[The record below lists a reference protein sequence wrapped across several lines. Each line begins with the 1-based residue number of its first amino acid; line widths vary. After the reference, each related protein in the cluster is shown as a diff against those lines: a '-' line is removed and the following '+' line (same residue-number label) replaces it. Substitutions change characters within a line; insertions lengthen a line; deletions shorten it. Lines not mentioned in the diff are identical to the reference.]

1 MRLAMAALACLV
13 WLALVGATLWRNR
26 ARKQPAADADAVLVI
41 HASQTGTAAAMAKA
55 TAEALEASA
64 RKVAL
69 RSLASVT
76 PALLADTG
84 EALFLAATT
93 GEGDPPDDAAAFLS
107 SFAATRPDLSAL
119 RYAVLALGDSHYRHF
134 CAFGHALDRL
144 LHDAGAVP
152 IADLVEVD
160 QGDAGALRHWQQNL
174 RLFGASAALP
184 DWEAPSYSRWRL
196 VERELLNP
204 GGPGGPMF
212 RIRLTCDGDVPDWA
226 AGDIAE
232 VYPGPAEDAFAPK
245 PPLPHRDYSLAT
257 IPREGELGLVVRLF
271 QDGEGR
277 SGLGSGWLC
286 ERAPIGGQVA
296 LRIRSNPRFHTPAS
310 GMPLVLIGNGT
321 GISSLRAHLKARR
334 PGTSNWLIYGERD
347 PVHDRP
353 FGEELETWLR
363 TGHLARLDRAFSR
376 GPERRYV
383 QQEVLDAA
391 EMLRGWASGGAAI
404 LVCGSVV
411 MGECV
416 DAALREVLGSAEL
429 DGMLSAGRYSRDI
442 Y

>member
-1 MRLAMAALACLV
+1 MRLAVAALACLV
-13 WLALVGATLWRNR
+13 WFALVGATLWRHR
-26 ARKQPAADADAVLVI
+26 ARSEPAADPDSVLVI
-41 HASQTGTAAAMAKA
+41 HASQTGTAAALAKA
-55 TAEALEASA
+55 TAAVLEASG
-64 RKVAL
+64 RKITL
-69 RSLASVT
+69 RSLAGIT
-76 PALLADTG
+76 PVMLASAR
-84 EALFLAATT
+84 EALFVAATT
-93 GEGDPPDDAAAFLS
+93 GEGDPPDDAAAFLTR
-107 SFAATRPDLSAL
+107 FAAARPALSGL
-119 RYAVLALGDSHYRHF
+119 HYAVLALGDSHYRHF

-184 DWEAPSYSRWRL
+184 DWEPPNYSRWML
-196 VERELLNP
+196 ASRELLNP
-204 GGPGGPMF
+204 DSPGGAMY
-212 RIRLTCDGDVPDWA
+212 RIRLTKAAGAPDWA

-232 VYPGPAEDAFAPK
+232 VYPGPAENAFAPK

-257 IPREGELGLVVRLF
+257 IPQEGELGLIVRLF
-271 QDGEGR
+271 RDEEGR

-286 ERAPIGGQVA
+286 EQASVGGEVA
-296 LRIRSNPRFHTPAS
+296 LRIRSNPRFHTPA
-310 GMPLVLIGNGT
+310 GDVPLVLIGNGT
-321 GISSLRAHLKARR
+321 GISSLRAHLKARL

-347 PVHDRP
+347 PAHDRP
-353 FGEELETWLR
+353 FGEELDSWLR
-363 TGHLARLDRAFSR
+363 SGHLARLDRAFSR
-376 GPERRYV
+376 GAERRYV

-391 EMLRGWASGGAAI
+391 EMLRGWASSGAAI

-411 MGECV
+411 MGEGV
-416 DAALREVLGSAEL
+416 DVALREVLGSAEL